1 MWFYLKSGAPLE
13 GLRRPMSYKAVLHV
27 LSTFTE
33 QVGPIHKHITLFWIL
48 SISGIRAMSTA
59 LHTPQLG
66 GHAVTGDPKFRA

>member
-1 MWFYLKSGAPLE
+1 MGTHLFGSPC
-13 GLRRPMSYKAVLHV
+13 
-27 LSTFTE
+27 
-33 QVGPIHKHITLFWIL
+33 TLFWIL